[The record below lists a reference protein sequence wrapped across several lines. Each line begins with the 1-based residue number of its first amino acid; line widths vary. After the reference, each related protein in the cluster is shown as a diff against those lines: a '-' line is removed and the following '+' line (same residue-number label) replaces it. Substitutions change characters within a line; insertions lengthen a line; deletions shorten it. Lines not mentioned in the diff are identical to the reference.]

1 MRSLAL
7 TFGQATQASSFYRI
21 HQYIEPLREHGI
33 ALATC
38 AADDFHD
45 WGSLRENDAVIVQ
58 KKLLSLGK
66 VRTVR
71 RAAKTLVYDIDD
83 AIWHPHGRQH
93 SWWTRMRTHLRLRA
107 IVRSADLTL
116 AANAVIAQKLRP
128 WARRL
133 EVLPMSL
140 DEKSWTPRTP
150 GSGDTPVIGWS
161 GHPVNLP
168 YLEAIEPALAAAL
181 RDFPNARLT
190 VFSGERPRFRDLRHD
205 FIPFEAGAEQ
215 RAIRTFDIGLLPL
228 DEGAFAE
235 GKSPIKGL
243 QYMASGIPT
252 ILPARGAA
260 QSMFRSGETALI
272 ANDHTEW
279 AAALG
284 ALLRD
289 PQRRAAMGAS
299 ARRDFDARHTLTGN
313 AAILAQLLQSL
324 T

>member
-1 MRSLAL
+1 MRTLAL
-7 TFGQATQASSFYRI
+7 TFGQATQASSHYRI
-21 HQYIEPLREHGI
+21 HQYLAPLREHGI

-38 AADDFHD
+38 AADDFQD
-45 WGSLRENDAVIVQ
+45 WGGLRENDAVIVQ

-66 VRTVR
+66 VRAVR
-71 RAAKTLVYDIDD
+71 RAAKVLVYDIDD
-83 AIWHPHGRQH
+83 AIWHAHGRRH
-93 SWWTRMRTHLRLRA
+93 SWWTRVRTHLRLRA

-116 AANAVIAQKLRP
+116 AANEVIAEKLRP

-150 GSGDTPVIGWS
+150 DAGTAPLIGWS
-161 GHPVNLP
+161 GHPVNLR
-168 YLEAIEPALAAAL
+168 YLEAIEPALATVL
-181 RDFPNARLT
+181 REFPNARLA

-205 FIPFEAGAEQ
+205 FIPFEAGAEP
-215 RAIRTFDIGLLPL
+215 RVIRGFDIGLLPL
-228 DEGAFAE
+228 DEGAFAA

-252 ILPARGAA
+252 VLPARGAA
-260 QSMFRSGETALI
+260 MSMFRDSATALF
-272 ANDHTEW
+272 ANHDAEW

-289 PQRRAAMGAS
+289 PQRRAEMGAA

-313 AAILAQLLQSL
+313 AGVLARLLKSL
-324 T
+324 A